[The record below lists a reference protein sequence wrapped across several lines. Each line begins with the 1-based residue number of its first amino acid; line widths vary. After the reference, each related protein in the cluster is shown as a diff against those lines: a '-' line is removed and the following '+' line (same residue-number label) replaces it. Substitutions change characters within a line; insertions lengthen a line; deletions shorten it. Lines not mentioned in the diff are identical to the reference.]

1 MLKSYKNNFL
11 NIRQM
16 RQNNN
21 TSCVDRR
28 AHSAIRLFLG
38 LLEAG
43 SWLAERL
50 TSWIYKHGQKKE
62 GKHSYRLNVK
72 VECFWLYARRPANP
86 DHCPDTW
93 VF

>member
-21 TSCVDRR
+21 TSCVGRR

-50 TSWIYKHGQKKE
+50 TSWFYKCGQKEEKTQLQI
-62 GKHSYRLNVK
+62 YVK
-72 VECFWLYARRPANP
+72 VECFWLHARRPANP